1 MAEVFA
7 NPLVDLAEYTDM
19 KQDLDKGKG
28 PVQISGVTDSQ
39 KVHVM
44 HELSKDNPWRLVV
57 TYDDTRAKEIFDD
70 FSYFEPNTWLYPAR
84 DLLFYSSD
92 IHGNLLTRQRMQ
104 VFKHLLEDEGG
115 VVVTTVDGLMD
126 HLLPLSMIKESCLN
140 IMVGQTLDMG
150 EIKHLLTGMG
160 YERMGQVDGM
170 GQFSVRG
177 GILDVFPLTEE
188 VPVRIELWGDEVDS
202 IRSFDAESQRSIQQM
217 DEVTIYPAAELILTK
232 EHIEE
237 GILRL
242 EADEKK
248 QEKAFRD
255 QKKPEEAQRIRRA
268 VGELVE
274 SLKEGFDVQTLD
286 AYIRYF
292 CQDTVSFLD
301 YMKEVGA
308 KVTLVSSGV
317 ARKTAEKKQTSGL
330 ALILDEPQRMKEKA
344 ETVETEF
351 RESMSHRLEQGYI
364 LPGQADLLF
373 ASKTVLAEC
382 HTPHSIFMTGLDQ
395 RLPGMTV
402 KAKYSLT
409 GKNLNSYQNSFEI
422 LIKDLTKWK
431 KDGYRVVLLSASRT
445 RASRLAGDLREYDLR
460 AFCPED
466 AGRPVAPGEILVTY
480 GKLHKGFEY
489 PLIKF
494 VVITEGDMF
503 GVEKRKK
510 KRKKYNY
517 EGKKISSFSEL
528 SVGDYVVHE
537 SHGLGIYKGIE
548 KIEQDHVIKDY
559 IKVEYGDGGNLYLP
573 ATRLEGIQKYAGADA
588 KVPKLNKLG
597 GTEWTKTKTKV
608 RTAVREIAKELVELY
623 AARQDAEGFQYGP
636 DTVWQKEFEE
646 MFPYDETDD
655 QLTAIDDTKRDM
667 ESKKIMDRLICGDVG
682 YGKTEIALRAAF
694 KAVQEEKQVV
704 YLVPTTILAQQIYN
718 TFVQRMKDFPVR
730 VDMMSR
736 FRTPGEMKKTVE
748 GLKKGYVDII
758 VGTHRVLSKDVQFKN
773 LGLLIVDEEQR
784 FGVTHKEKIKQM
796 KQNVDV
802 LTLTATPIP
811 RTLHMSLIGIRD
823 MSVLE
828 EPPVDRVPIQT
839 YVMEYNDEMIREA
852 IHRELGRGGQV
863 YYVYNRVN
871 NIDEVANHVASLVPD
886 ANVAFAHGQMNEH
899 QLEKIML
906 DFINGDIDVLVS
918 TTIIETGLDIP
929 NANTMIIQDADRLGL
944 SQLYQIRGRI
954 GRSNRTSYAFLMY
967 KRDKMLK
974 EDAEKRLQAI
984 REFTELGSGIKI
996 AMRDLEIRGAG
1007 NILGAEQH
1015 GHMEAVGYDL
1025 YCKMLNEAVI
1035 ALKGGQEEEETF
1047 ETVVDCDIDAFIPD
1061 GYIKNEYLK
1070 LDVYKRISAIETDD
1084 EYMDMQDELI
1094 DRFGDIPKSV
1104 DNLLRVAELKAMAH
1118 RAYVTEVDI
1127 NTQEIR
1133 IELYPKAKLDVTKI
1147 PALIA
1152 EYKTALRFAQGGEKP
1167 VLFYQEKGKKNKNCE
1182 PMIEKAKEILGKLG
1196 GLAESRK

>member
-126 HLLPLSMIKESCLN
+126 HLLPLSRIKESCLN
-140 IMVGQTLDMG
+140 IMVGQTLDME

-292 CQDTVSFLD
+292 CRDTVSFLD

-351 RESMSHRLEQGYI
+351 RESMSHRLEQRYI

-373 ASKTVLAEC
+373 SSKTVLADC

-395 RLPGMTV
+395 RLPGMTP

-466 AGRPVAPGEILVTY
+466 AGRPVAPGEIMVTY

-906 DFINGDIDVLVS
+906 DFINGEIDVLVS

-1104 DNLLRVAELKAMAH
+1104 DNLLRVAELKALAH

-1133 IELYPKAKLDVTKI
+1133 IELYPKAKLDVTGI

-1152 EYKTALRFAQGGEKP
+1152 EYKTALRFAQGEKP
-1167 VLFYQEKGKKNKNCE
+1167 VLFYQDKGKKHKDCE
-1182 PMIEKAKEILGKLG
+1182 PMMEKAKELLGKLG
-1196 GLAESRK
+1196 ELAESRK

>member
-1 MAEVFA
+1 
-7 NPLVDLAEYTDM
+7 
-19 KQDLDKGKG
+19 
-28 PVQISGVTDSQ
+28 
-39 KVHVM
+39 
-44 HELSKDNPWRLVV
+44 
-57 TYDDTRAKEIFDD
+57 
-70 FSYFEPNTWLYPAR
+70 
-84 DLLFYSSD
+84 
-92 IHGNLLTRQRMQ
+92 MQ

-140 IMVGQTLDMG
+140 IMVGQTLDME

-237 GILRL
+237 GILCL

-292 CQDTVSFLD
+292 CKDTVSFLD

-308 KVTLVSSGV
+308 KVTLVSSATETG
-317 ARKTAEKKQTSGL
+317 KQAAGL

-758 VGTHRVLSKDVQFKN
+758 IGTHRVLSKDVQFKN

-1133 IELYPKAKLDVTKI
+1133 IELYPKAKLDVTGI

-1152 EYKTALRFAQGGEKP
+1152 EYKTALRFAQGEKP
-1167 VLFYQEKGKKNKNCE
+1167 VLFYQDKGKKHKDCE
-1182 PMIEKAKEILGKLG
+1182 PMMEKAKELLGKLG
-1196 GLAESRK
+1196 ELAESKK

>member
-19 KQDLDKGKG
+19 KQDLDQGKG

-44 HELSKDNPWRLVV
+44 NELSKDNPWRLVV

-126 HLLPLSMIKESCLN
+126 HLLPLSRIKESCLN
-140 IMVGQTLDMG
+140 IMVGQTLDM
-150 EIKHLLTGMG
+150 EEFKHLLTGMG

-292 CQDTVSFLD
+292 CKDTVSFLD

-308 KVTLVSSGV
+308 KVTLVSSG
-317 ARKTAEKKQTSGL
+317 AAGKASEKKQAAGL

-382 HTPHSIFMTGLDQ
+382 HTPYSIFMTGLDQ
-395 RLPGMTV
+395 RLPGMTP

-466 AGRPVAPGEILVTY
+466 AGRPVAPGEIMVTY

-886 ANVAFAHGQMNEH
+886 ANVAFAHGHMNEH

-1104 DNLLRVAELKAMAH
+1104 DNLLRVAELKALAH

-1133 IELYPKAKLDVTKI
+1133 IELYPKAKLDVTGI

-1152 EYKTALRFAQGGEKP
+1152 EYKTALRFAQGEKP
-1167 VLFYQEKGKKNKNCE
+1167 VLFYQDKGKKHKDCE
-1182 PMIEKAKEILGKLG
+1182 PMMEKAKEVLGKLG
-1196 GLAESRK
+1196 ELAESRK

>member
-19 KQDLDKGKG
+19 KQDMDKGKG
-28 PVQISGVTDSQ
+28 PVQVSGVTDSQ
-39 KVHVM
+39 KIHVM
-44 HELSKDNPWRLVV
+44 HELSKDHPWRLVV

-70 FSYFEPNTWLYPAR
+70 YSYFEPNTWLYPAR

-140 IMVGQTLDMG
+140 IMVGQTLDME

-232 EHIEE
+232 KDIEE

-292 CQDTVSFLD
+292 CKDTVSFLD

-308 KVTLVSSGV
+308 KVTLVSSG
-317 ARKTAEKKQTSGL
+317 AAGKTAEKKQAAGL
-330 ALILDEPQRMKEKA
+330 TLILDEPQRMKEKA

-373 ASKTVLAEC
+373 ASKTVLADC

-395 RLPGMTV
+395 RLPGMTP

-466 AGRPVAPGEILVTY
+466 AGRPVAPGEIMVTY

-954 GRSNRTSYAFLMY
+954 GRSNRISYAFLMY

-1104 DNLLRVAELKAMAH
+1104 DNLLRVAELKALAH

-1133 IELYPKAKLDVTKI
+1133 IELYPKAKLDVTGI
-1147 PALIA
+1147 PTLIA
-1152 EYKTALRFAQGGEKP
+1152 EYKTALRFAQGEKP
-1167 VLFYQEKGKKNKNCE
+1167 VLFYQDKGKKHKDCE
-1182 PMIEKAKEILGKLG
+1182 PMMEKAKELLGKLG
-1196 GLAESRK
+1196 ELAENKK